1 MTRRHWMAWL
11 DERVPALANKTPR
24 QAARTAKGRERLL
37 ALLGGFD
44 QRAESESAATREA
57 LHEVR
62 RQLGIQ

>member
-44 QRAESESAATREA
+44 QRCAESAATREA